1 MTQQT
6 HGPHGVPAHSCIR
19 FPPRYPT
26 FRDRGRERDRD
37 KPRELD
43 SESVREV
50 QSGDWETGVGWGGG
64 GGGRQDDHGVG
75 AASLVLKVFLLDW
88 QLVNII
94 FSYWTNGARSS
105 LKLR

>member
-1 MTQQT
+1 M
-6 HGPHGVPAHSCIR
+6 
-19 FPPRYPT
+19 
-26 FRDRGRERDRD
+26 
-37 KPRELD
+37 
-43 SESVREV
+43 
-50 QSGDWETGVGWGGG
+50 GWGGG